1 MTTHRERLRK
11 CMESAV
17 KLAFIRH
24 NIEPEPDTATVDEI
38 AADAAGACFGEEC
51 CDNRPIPE
59 VAALLDLMDN
69 SKFAGG
75 FLSE

>member
-1 MTTHRERLRK
+1 MTPKDRLRA
-11 CMESAV
+11 CMECAV

-51 CDNRPIPE
+51 CDDKPIPE
-59 VAALLDLMDN
+59 VAELLRLMN
-69 SKFAGG
+69 ESKWIG
-75 FLSE
+75 